1 MNAEGLL
8 RNRPGRAHAVP
19 EGYTVSA
26 DDWMKIAVA
35 FGLAERKNGPAE
47 AGPGGQD
54 HTISA
59 RIFFLSSLPTEVRGS
74 SSTNTTR
81 SGMP

>member
-1 MNAEGLL
+1 MSGRDAATEAQV
-8 RNRPGRAHAVP
+8 RAARPDASSWVA
-19 EGYTVSA
+19 A
-26 DDWMKIAVA
+26 D
-35 FGLAERKNGPAE
+35 
-47 AGPGGQD
+47 AGPGRGC